1 MHFEGQQLVQAPR
14 PAVWAYLLDA
24 NKVAE
29 CAPGFQRMEILGP
42 DHFKP
47 TVGVGIGA
55 VKATFT
61 LDVHLVDVK
70 EPEHMAMTGRG
81 VAGDSA
87 TDLRADMDLMAES
100 ETATTMR
107 WSADVNVSGKIAN
120 MGARLLQGTANKLT
134 ARFFE
139 CIRKKLEAANASVS
153 GAHSDA
159 PLHDAP
165 DATVAATVTPL
176 SGGEAT

>member
-14 PAVWAYLLDA
+14 QAVWAYLLDA

-61 LDVHLVDVK
+61 LDVQLVDVN
-70 EPEHMAMTGRG
+70 EPEHVAMTGRG
-81 VAGDSA
+81 VASDSA
-87 TDLRADMDLMAES
+87 TDLRAAMDLVAES
-100 ETATTMR
+100 DSATTLR
-107 WSADVNVSGKIAN
+107 WTAEVNVTGKIAN

-139 CIRKKLEAANASVS
+139 CIRKKLEAANPAASV
-153 GAHSDA
+153 A
-159 PLHDAP
+159 AP
-165 DATVAATVTPL
+165 DPTSAATLMTP